1 MREASLLGPGTQP
14 VRDDDDD
21 GCSDDAL
28 HEPVGHVR
36 PPLQYGFERSKSY
49 SHFDKKQILTQR
61 MGGVE
66 LGLWSVVEVLGD
78 ERDDSGEADQGEGGD
93 DELLHVVS
101 P

>member
-1 MREASLLGPGTQP
+1 
-14 VRDDDDD
+14 
-21 GCSDDAL
+21 
-28 HEPVGHVR
+28 
-36 PPLQYGFERSKSY
+36 
-49 SHFDKKQILTQR
+49 

-66 LGLWSVVEVLGD
+66 LGLWSVVEILGD